1 VTVNGRL
8 VEKAGSHEAS
18 FQPGRNVLSFVVKTA
33 DGGTGTY
40 ELTLD
45 RGGNPASWR

>member
-1 VTVNGRL
+1 VTVNGAA
-8 VEKAGSHEAS
+8 VEKGGSYQAS
-18 FQPGRNVLSFVVKTA
+18 LEPGRNVFSIVVKAA

-45 RGGNPASWR
+45 RGGDAPSWR